1 MCKIAKSM
9 VLNIGVSERGVA
21 AATYSSTSL
30 LLEDGEEGLLG
41 TRERWFEGWF
51 DEELVDEAIVL

>member
-1 MCKIAKSM
+1 MA
-9 VLNIGVSERGVA
+9 LNIGVSERAVA
-21 AATYSSTSL
+21 AASYSSTSL
-30 LLEDGEEGLLG
+30 LLEDGEECLLG